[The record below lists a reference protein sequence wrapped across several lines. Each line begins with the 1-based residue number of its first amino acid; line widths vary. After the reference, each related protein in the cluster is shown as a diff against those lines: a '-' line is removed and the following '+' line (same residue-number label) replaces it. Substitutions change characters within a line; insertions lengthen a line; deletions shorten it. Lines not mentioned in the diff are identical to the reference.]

1 MTGTMRRRFR
11 PRLWTTVATLPVLA
25 LLIGLGV
32 WQLQRLEWKNSL
44 IAEMEA
50 RMDPPAMAL
59 PDPLPDNLDSLRFQR
74 VELTGR
80 FQHDRELYR
89 KAQPLKNTRGAHVI
103 TPMTLADGR
112 QVLVNR
118 GWVPLTK
125 LDPAERP
132 DSQPEGTT
140 TIDAIVRRGG
150 WDGFSWLRP
159 ANEPAANTWLWMDL
173 PRMAEAAN
181 LSAPVTR
188 VYADAVKDATPASQW
203 PIGGQTRV
211 NLRNDH
217 LNYALTWFAL
227 AFGLAVIYVL
237 FHLRREPGDAAESDR
252 ATETRP

>member
-1 MTGTMRRRFR
+1 MTARMARRFR

-32 WQLQRLEWKNSL
+32 WQLQRLEWKNNL

-59 PDPLPDNLDSLRFQR
+59 PDPLPDTLDTVRFRR

-80 FQHDRELYR
+80 FLHDRELYR
-89 KAQPLKNTRGAHVI
+89 KAQPLKNTRGAYVL
-103 TPMTLADGR
+103 TPLTLTDGR
-112 QVLVNR
+112 QILVNR

-132 DSQPEGTT
+132 DSQPAGEI

-150 WDGFSWLRP
+150 WDGFAWLRP
-159 ANEPAANTWLWMDL
+159 ANDPAGNTWLWMDL
-173 PRMAEAAN
+173 PRMTQVAG
-181 LSAPVTR
+181 LSRPVTR
-188 VYADAVKDATPASQW
+188 VYVDAVKGATPGSQW

-227 AFGLAVIYVL
+227 AVGLAIIYVL
-237 FHLRREPGDAAESDR
+237 FHLRREPSAAPTRE
-252 ATETRP
+252 TETRT

>member
-1 MTGTMRRRFR
+1 MTQPARRRFR
-11 PRLWTTVATLPVLA
+11 PRFWTTLATLPVIA

-32 WQLQRLEWKNSL
+32 WQLQRLAWKNEL
-44 IAEMEA
+44 IAEMQA

-59 PDPLPDNLDSLRFQR
+59 PEPLPADLDGLRFQR

-80 FQHDRELYR
+80 YRHDRELYR

-103 TPMTLADGR
+103 TPMELADGR
-112 QVLVNR
+112 QILVNR

-125 LDPAERP
+125 LEPAKRP
-132 DSQPEGTT
+132 DSQPEGEL

-173 PRMAEAAN
+173 PRMAEAAE
-181 LSAPVTR
+181 LSTPVTR
-188 VYADAVKDATPASQW
+188 IYVDAVEGATPGQW

-227 AFGLAVIYVL
+227 AVGLAVIYVV
-237 FHLRREPGDAAESDR
+237 FHLRREPAASSDEP
-252 ATETRP
+252 TETPS